1 MAAKILI
8 IVVLYMVGTLLV
20 NLLKIE
26 NNASQNT
33 AIRINKFPF
42 IVLLVE
48 KLEEPN
54 TLNINRPKTT
64 NIIPITLFV
73 DNSSLRK
80 KNASKPNIAGE
91 ILVIN
96 PLSTAEVSFNPK
108 KRKVLNKKTPVKAC
122 INKIK
127 RVLGLICGICFL
139 FIKVNRDN
147 IIEAI
152 IRLHSEARKIG
163 NV

>member
-1 MAAKILI
+1 
-8 IVVLYMVGTLLV
+8 MVGILLV
-20 NLLKIE
+20 SLLKIE
-26 NNASQNT
+26 NDASQNT

-42 IVLLVE
+42 IVLPVD
-48 KLEEPN
+48 KSEEPS
-54 TLNINRPKTT
+54 TLNINKPKTT
-64 NIIPITLFV
+64 NVIPITLFV

-122 INKIK
+122 TNKIK
-127 RVLGLICGICFL
+127 RVLALICGICFL

-152 IRLHSEARKIG
+152 IRLYSEARKIG

>member
-1 MAAKILI
+1 MAAKILM
-8 IVVLYMVGTLLV
+8 IVVLYRVGILLV
-20 NLLKIE
+20 SLLKIE

-42 IVLLVE
+42 IELSVD
-48 KLEEPN
+48 KLEEPY

-64 NIIPITLFV
+64 NIIPRILFV
-73 DNSSLRK
+73 DNSSLSK

-108 KRKVLNKKTPVKAC
+108 KRKILNKKTPVKAW
-122 INKIK
+122 INKMK
-127 RVLGLICGICFL
+127 RVLVLICGICFL
-139 FIKVNRDN
+139 FIKVNMDN

>member
-1 MAAKILI
+1 
-8 IVVLYMVGTLLV
+8 MVGILLV
-20 NLLKIE
+20 SLLKIE
-26 NNASQNT
+26 NDASQNT

-42 IVLLVE
+42 IVLPVD
-48 KLEEPN
+48 KLDEPS
-54 TLNINRPKTT
+54 TLNINKPKTT

-73 DNSSLRK
+73 GNSSLRK
-80 KNASKPNIAGE
+80 KNASKPIIAGE
-91 ILVIN
+91 MLVIK

-122 INKIK
+122 TNKIK
-127 RVLGLICGICFL
+127 RVLVLICGICFL